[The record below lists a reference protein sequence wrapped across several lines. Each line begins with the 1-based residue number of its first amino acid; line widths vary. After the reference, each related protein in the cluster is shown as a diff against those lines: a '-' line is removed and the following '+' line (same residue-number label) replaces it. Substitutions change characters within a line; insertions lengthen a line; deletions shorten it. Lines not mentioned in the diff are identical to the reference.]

1 MGIKNK
7 RLLLTSHRLREV
19 HKTIFGSRIKSMM
32 LEELTFC
39 ELHTSR
45 QIHFLKKGHFY
56 FLSINLAVFMLNH
69 YLFSAKIIQLFFGE
83 VQIDSG
89 SAELIFYFSVAVLLS
104 YIGLFVFSVKKVFSF
119 YANGLSID
127 FQLRWLDFEERESF
141 ISMIEDAKDQRC
153 HYLYG
158 LSNKMD

>member
-1 MGIKNK
+1 
-7 RLLLTSHRLREV
+7 
-19 HKTIFGSRIKSMM
+19 
-32 LEELTFC
+32 
-39 ELHTSR
+39 
-45 QIHFLKKGHFY
+45 
-56 FLSINLAVFMLNH
+56 MLNH